1 MLICD
6 DSELDEKLKN
16 LPRKISTIIYYYYS
30 FLLLSFFLSFEIKL
44 FKRCYLRT
52 RHEKKP
58 IEDAFYAEQR
68 SKREHKNQ
76 SSSRGQAKGS
86 IVAILASKLLS
97 LSPRLYIQFHLPRRL
112 PSSSAHLSLVFNRKV
127 ECMEREEKEKKYIF
141 IYLEESFAFI
151 LTTGQGSSTVKKK
164 GIKNEEISI
173 FAPGSTNVKSNFRH
187 WNSKEG
193 FSISR
198 SFFFFP
204 PQFFFSIRNYS
215 FVPLDLSFWSLLSI
229 GLHVVSDQPVF
240 LFSADTNGWR
250 EIASL
255 SRTLGK
261 LERFAI
267 IDFPPFFPP
276 SFSPFFPSHPHIVAS
291 SFRGFFF
298 SPFFPLFFLI
308 QRCSLFALSSRGHTF
323 DRQCVHCEKRS

>member
-198 SFFFFP
+198 SFFFFLP
-204 PQFFFSIRNYS
+204 NF
-215 FVPLDLSFWSLLSI
+215 
-229 GLHVVSDQPVF
+229 
-240 LFSADTNGWR
+240 
-250 EIASL
+250 
-255 SRTLGK
+255 
-261 LERFAI
+261 
-267 IDFPPFFPP
+267 
-276 SFSPFFPSHPHIVAS
+276 FFPSEITLSFLLIFLSDRYSPSVCT
-291 SFRGFFF
+291 SFRINRYFY
-298 SPFFPLFFLI
+298 FPPIRMAGARLPRFL
-308 QRCSLFALSSRGHTF
+308 
-323 DRQCVHCEKRS
+323 VHLGN

>member
-127 ECMEREEKEKKYIF
+127 KCMERKEEKKYIF

-151 LTTGQGSSTVKKK
+151 LTTGQGSSTVKK
-164 GIKNEEISI
+164 
-173 FAPGSTNVKSNFRH
+173 
-187 WNSKEG
+187 
-193 FSISR
+193 
-198 SFFFFP
+198 
-204 PQFFFSIRNYS
+204 
-215 FVPLDLSFWSLLSI
+215 
-229 GLHVVSDQPVF
+229 
-240 LFSADTNGWR
+240 R
-250 EIASL
+250 E
-255 SRTLGK
+255 
-261 LERFAI
+261 
-267 IDFPPFFPP
+267 
-276 SFSPFFPSHPHIVAS
+276 
-291 SFRGFFF
+291 
-298 SPFFPLFFLI
+298 
-308 QRCSLFALSSRGHTF
+308 
-323 DRQCVHCEKRS
+323 